1 MTDHHTGETI
11 RITATIVDTAGSAV
25 DPTTVVVSVAKPDGT
40 VAVTDQTMTKS
51 ATGSYYY
58 DYTAPT
64 DTGIYTASVKAT
76 GAAGRISIEPDT
88 FGVVAAI

>member
-1 MTDHHTGETI
+1 MTDHHAGETV
-11 RITATIVDTAGSAV
+11 RITAAIVDTAGSAV
-25 DPTTVVVSVAKPDGT
+25 DPSTVVISVAKPDGT
-40 VAVTDQTMTKS
+40 VDITDQAMTKS

-76 GAAGRISIEPDT
+76 GSAGRITIEPDT
-88 FGVVAAI
+88 FGVVDAI